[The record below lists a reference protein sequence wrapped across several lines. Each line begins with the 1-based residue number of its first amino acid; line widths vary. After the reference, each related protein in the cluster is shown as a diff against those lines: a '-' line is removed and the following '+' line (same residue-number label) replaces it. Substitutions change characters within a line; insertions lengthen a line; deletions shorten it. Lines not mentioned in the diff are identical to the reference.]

1 MTDKDVEGQTWFVE
15 PPDDAWKEGGS
26 IRATAPQPEPQPE
39 PTTTVPQPIP
49 FEFRGDAREYFKIWI
64 VNLALTL
71 VTLGIYSPWA
81 KVRKLRYFYGN
92 TYLDGSSFEFLGSPI
107 AILKGRIIAVLAFGS
122 YWLAANFYPV
132 ANLVLLPVFAV
143 FFPWVFVKTLTFR
156 SRNSAYRNLTFS
168 YQGRYLQ
175 IAAAYLGFP
184 LLLLGAG
191 YAMFH
196 LAGISTLPA
205 SPPAKL
211 SPEDGRKAGMIFG
224 VIAVVSLIVFP
235 YFYYLQKRAFVAPRR
250 FGDTAFG
257 FAAGPKDFYGLLIKT
272 LFVVML
278 GLVIMGGMSVWL
290 SSAKVMGVH
299 RSAAGGSV
307 VTPIMIMLFI
317 LLVELLLFVTFITW
331 TRNLVLSAL
340 RIGAAQLASRL
351 RVGEIFLLYLTNII
365 AIVCTLGL
373 LIPWAKVRLM
383 RYQMSKTSL
392 LAPQGTENFTG
403 GPGQSASAVGEEL
416 AEFFDLDLSL

>member
-1 MTDKDVEGQTWFVE
+1 VTDKDVEAQAWLGE
-15 PPDDAWKEGGS
+15 PPDNAGEEGG
-26 IRATAPQPEPQPE
+26 APGTTAPQAEPAA
-39 PTTTVPQPIP
+39 TDAQPIP
-49 FEFRGDAREYFKIWI
+49 FEFRGNAREYFKIWV

-107 AILKGRIIAVLAFGS
+107 AILKGRIIAVLAFAS
-122 YWLAANFYPV
+122 YWLAANFYPA

-168 YQGRYLQ
+168 YHGGYLQ
-175 IAAAYLGFP
+175 IAAAFFGLPVLIAAVAVAIFFGAGVP
-184 LLLLGAG
+184 LNLPGNSPVKLSAEVAGRVGMLLSFVVLGAS
-191 YAMFH
+191 
-196 LAGISTLPA
+196 LA
-205 SPPAKL
+205 
-211 SPEDGRKAGMIFG
+211 
-224 VIAVVSLIVFP
+224 FP
-235 YFYYLQKRAFVAPRR
+235 YFYYLQKRVFLAPRK
-250 FGDTAFG
+250 FGDSAFT
-257 FAAGPKDFYGLLIKT
+257 FEAGPAPFYRLMFK
-272 LFVVML
+272 
-278 GLVIMGGMSVWL
+278 L
-290 SSAKVMGVH
+290 SFF
-299 RSAAGGSV
+299 SV
-307 VTPIMIMLFI
+307 VAMVAILIVLWLTGAFTKGMPGETVARPVYMPIIVA
-317 LLVELLLFVTFITW
+317 LVVVLAQSLLFVTFITW
-331 TRNLVLSAL
+331 TRNLVLSAV
-340 RIGAAQLASRL
+340 RIGEAQLGSRL

-373 LIPWAKVRLM
+373 LTPWAKVRLT

-416 AEFFDLDLSL
+416 ADFFDLDLAI